1 MRNAPF
7 RPREERITQG
17 YNDGVLTVYAV
28 SDSARPGYQPV
39 EKLLPKAVLRYEE
52 QRLGLQRTYLAK
64 QAQVDVERVVRTPRF
79 PGISSQDVAVTEDG
93 RQYLIDLVQSVDGVY
108 PPSMDLTLARLA
120 QKYDVSDLDTSG
132 KGAVR

>member
-7 RPREERITQG
+7 RPRDERITQG
-17 YNDGVLTVYAV
+17 YNDGVLTVCAV
-28 SDSARPGYQPV
+28 SDSARPGYQPAA
-39 EKLLPKAVLRYEE
+39 KLLPKGVLRYEE

-64 QAQVDVERVVRTPRF
+64 QAQVDVERVVRTPRI
-79 PGISSQDVAVTEDG
+79 PGVSSQDVAVTEDG

-120 QKYDVSDLDTSG
+120 QKYDVSNLDTFG
-132 KGAVR
+132 KPVGR

>member
-39 EKLLPKAVLRYEE
+39 EKLMPKAVLRYEE

-64 QAQVDVERVVRTPRF
+64 QSQVDVERVVRTPRL

-120 QKYDVSDLDTSG
+120 QKYDVSDLDTAG
-132 KGAVR
+132 KGAGR

>member
-7 RPREERITQG
+7 RPREERINQG

-64 QAQVDVERVVRTPRF
+64 QAQVDVERVVRTPRL
-79 PGISSQDVAVTEDG
+79 PGVSSQDVAVTEDG
-93 RQYLIDLVQSVDGVY
+93 RQYLIDLVQSVDGIY

-120 QKYDVSDLDTSG
+120 QKYDVSDLDTFG
-132 KGAVR
+132 KLVGR